1 MPVEKPDA
9 DETLADLFWAVAG
22 RLRHRTRET
31 VAPFGVTPGQARA
44 LGILGREGPLR
55 LSELSE
61 RLRIA
66 PRSGTEVVD
75 GLETLGLVARAPDP
89 ADRRATLV
97 SLTPSGDRLATV
109 LREARRTEA
118 AALFGVLPPGD
129 REALAR
135 ILATLRSDPPSGSS

>member
-1 MPVEKPDA
+1 MPGEEPDA
-9 DETLADLFWAVAG
+9 DETLADLFWAVAR

-44 LGILGREGPLR
+44 VGILGREGPLR

-75 GLETLGLVARAPDP
+75 ALESLNLVTRSPDP

-97 SLTPSGDRLATV
+97 TLTPPGSALAAS
-109 LREARRTEA
+109 LHSARRAEA
-118 AALFGVLPPGD
+118 EALFGVLPAGD
-129 REALAR
+129 RETLAR
-135 ILATLRSDPPSGSS
+135 LLRSLRAEPRQDG